1 MLWWPVLGVSHLFL
15 SYFREISHL
24 FLSYFSLLGYFLTY
38 FSNISH
44 FSLIFPIISRL
55 FLTSQ
60 LFSQLFLSY
69 ISHFS
74 VTFPI
79 SQSPSQLFL
88 NRPRGFGA
96 YWREKLNPRVMMDEV
111 KFLYECVKA
120 GKLSNAEAK
129 EFLSSGGSSESRERG
144 QQLKVAAGAATVPAV
159 RNEADTG
166 TYITILKTI
175 SG

>member
-1 MLWWPVLGVSHLFL
+1 MAGSGSFSLISQLFA
-15 SYFREISHL
+15 
-24 FLSYFSLLGYFLTY
+24 YFSLFGYFLTY
-38 FSNISH
+38 FSDISH
-44 FSLIFPIISRL
+44 SRLFSRL

-60 LFSQLFLSY
+60 LFYQLHFPFLSY
-69 ISHFS
+69 I
-74 VTFPI
+74 
-79 SQSPSQLFL
+79 SQLFL
-88 NRPRGFGA
+88 NRSRGFGA